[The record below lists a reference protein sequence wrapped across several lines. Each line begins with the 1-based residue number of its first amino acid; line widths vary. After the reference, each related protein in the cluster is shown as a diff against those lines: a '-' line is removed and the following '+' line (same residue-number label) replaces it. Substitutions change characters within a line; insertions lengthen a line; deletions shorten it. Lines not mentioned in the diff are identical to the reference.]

1 MTKHPPTGGCRHK
14 RCNMKIKILALA
26 ALAAVCIV
34 CVHLG
39 APYAADIAVLLLMCL
54 AIALI
59 IKAHQREA
67 ALVERCETDSLTG
80 LKNKACCDRLVE
92 EKYPKLESVGV
103 IFWDINQLK
112 AENDRLGHLAG
123 DQLIRKMADSLVAI
137 CDESCQ
143 AFRYGGDEFLL
154 ISENASEAQLK
165 SLCGKWCGSTDISAS
180 FGYAYG
186 PGSEIRD
193 IIARADSNMY
203 QAKKC

>member
-1 MTKHPPTGGCRHK
+1 MTKHPPTGGCRHM

-26 ALAAVCIV
+26 VLAAVCIV

-54 AIALI
+54 AVALI

-186 PGSEIRD
+186 SGSEIRD

>member
-1 MTKHPPTGGCRHK
+1 MNWKTYLKKKGARVGA
-14 RCNMKIKILALA
+14 IVVAVVLVLALITGALGGRAGFLTNLDGIVRAPLQKA
-26 ALAAVCIV
+26 ATVTA
-34 CVHLG
+34 
-39 APYAADIAVLLLMCL
+39 
-54 AIALI
+54 
-59 IKAHQREA
+59 QW
-67 ALVERCETDSLTG
+67 
-80 LKNKACCDRLVE
+80 
-92 EKYPKLESVGV
+92 LESIYGY
-103 IFWDINQLK
+103 IYKYDQLK

-186 PGSEIRD
+186 SGSEIRD